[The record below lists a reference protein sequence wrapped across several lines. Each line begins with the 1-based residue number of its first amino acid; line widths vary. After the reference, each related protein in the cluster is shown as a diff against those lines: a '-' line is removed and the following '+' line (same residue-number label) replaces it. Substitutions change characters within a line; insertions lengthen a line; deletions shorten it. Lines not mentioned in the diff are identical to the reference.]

1 MFTIFVCS
9 RIRENDNAMEQIIVY
24 NAIEVLENTTPV
36 KAEWIPEKTVKDH
49 GDGTLLVKTRK
60 KKYIFTL
67 ELKKDLRNIHLPQ
80 LGVLKE
86 KHDNLMVIAEVIYPN
101 IREQLQKRQ
110 INYLDTTGNIF
121 IQQNELMLLLNGR
134 KADKPAKKAT
144 GRAFNKAGLKFIY
157 YMLTEID
164 FLQKTYREMA
174 EICETA
180 LGNINYII
188 KDLQKQGYLK
198 KQKKKAYQLNNRE
211 VLIKTWIE
219 NYEKKLKATCL
230 LGIFRFQQPERI
242 KGLKTINI
250 NYNKTQWG
258 GEPAAD
264 ILTNYLQPATLTLY
278 TDEKRIDLIKNLR
291 LIPDADGNVR
301 IYTKFWK
308 TTDLE
313 KETVQPIVMY
323 ADLVNIGDPR
333 TDELAN
339 MIYDEYLKE

>member
-1 MFTIFVCS
+1 M
-9 RIRENDNAMEQIIVY
+9 NQIIIY

-36 KAEWIPEKTVKDH
+36 KAEWIPDKMVKNQE
-49 GDGTLLVKTRK
+49 DGTLLVKTGK
-60 KKYIFTL
+60 KKYTFTL

-80 LGVLKE
+80 LGALKE
-86 KHDNLMVIAEVIYPN
+86 KYDNLMVIAEVIYPN
-101 IREQLQKRQ
+101 IREQLQKRR
-110 INYLDTTGNIF
+110 INYLDTSGNIF
-121 IQQNELMLLLNGR
+121 IQQGELMLLLNGR
-134 KADKPAKKAT
+134 KADKPNKKTT

-157 YMLTEID
+157 YLLTEID

-198 KQKKKAYQLNNRE
+198 KQTKKAYQLKKRE
-211 VLIKTWIE
+211 ALIKAWVE
-219 NYEKKLKATCL
+219 NYEIKLKEACL

-242 KGLKTINI
+242 KVWKTINI
-250 NYNKTQWG
+250 DYNKTQWG

-264 ILTNYLQPATLTLY
+264 KLTNYLQPATLTLY
-278 TDEKRIDLIKNLR
+278 TDEKRIDLIKNFR
-291 LIPDADGNVR
+291 LIPDTDGNVR

-308 TTDLE
+308 TTDLK
-313 KETVQPIVMY
+313 KETVQPIVIY

-339 MIYDEYLKE
+339 MIYDEYLKK